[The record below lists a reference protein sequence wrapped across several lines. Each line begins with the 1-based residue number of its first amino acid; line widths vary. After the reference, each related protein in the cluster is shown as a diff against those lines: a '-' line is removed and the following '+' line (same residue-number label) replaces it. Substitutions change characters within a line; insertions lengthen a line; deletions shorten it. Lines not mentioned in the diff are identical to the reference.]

1 MWDWFSCGLTFADF
15 SVFSKSTKTYLRKIC
30 LVSQSCS
37 PCFSVSI
44 INFEQVNSRQVIA
57 KNNLFTHFWKWIVQH
72 VIETSCISYLTTCE
86 ETCIIHANCTWSLR
100 GLPWKQKTKKI
111 RKILENVWKESIFW
125 WNYRLSCAV
134 VLKIDFLIDNFKNL
148 VQYSRKHITRNFM
161 DLSWTFTK
169 VCSKIP
175 FSKEYCII

>member
-86 ETCIIHANCTWSLR
+86 ETCVLSMRTAHEAWEVF
-100 GLPWKQKTKKI
+100 
-111 RKILENVWKESIFW
+111 LENRK
-125 WNYRLSCAV
+125 
-134 VLKIDFLIDNFKNL
+134 LKKFAKSLKTFGKKVSFGEIAGFH
-148 VQYSRKHITRNFM
+148 VQLY
-161 DLSWTFTK
+161 
-169 VCSKIP
+169 
-175 FSKEYCII
+175 

>member
-86 ETCIIHANCTWSLR
+86 ETCVLSMRTAHGAWEVFLENRKLKNSQNPWKRLERKYLLVKLQAFMCNCTKNRLR
-100 GLPWKQKTKKI
+100 H
-111 RKILENVWKESIFW
+111 R
-125 WNYRLSCAV
+125 
-134 VLKIDFLIDNFKNL
+134 
-148 VQYSRKHITRNFM
+148 
-161 DLSWTFTK
+161 
-169 VCSKIP
+169 
-175 FSKEYCII
+175 

>member
-86 ETCIIHANCTWSLR
+86 ETCVLSMRTAHGAWEVF
-100 GLPWKQKTKKI
+100 
-111 RKILENVWKESIFW
+111 LENRK
-125 WNYRLSCAV
+125 
-134 VLKIDFLIDNFKNL
+134 LKKFAKSLKTFGKKVSFGEITGFH
-148 VQYSRKHITRNFM
+148 VQLY
-161 DLSWTFTK
+161 
-169 VCSKIP
+169 
-175 FSKEYCII
+175 

>member
-86 ETCIIHANCTWSLR
+86 ETCVLSMRTAHEAWEVF
-100 GLPWKQKTKKI
+100 
-111 RKILENVWKESIFW
+111 LENRKLRKFAKS
-125 WNYRLSCAV
+125 
-134 VLKIDFLIDNFKNL
+134 LKTFGKKVSFGEITGFH
-148 VQYSRKHITRNFM
+148 VQLY
-161 DLSWTFTK
+161 
-169 VCSKIP
+169 
-175 FSKEYCII
+175 

>member
-44 INFEQVNSRQVIA
+44 INFEQVHSRQVIA

-86 ETCIIHANCTWSLR
+86 ETCVLSMRTAHGAWEVF
-100 GLPWKQKTKKI
+100 
-111 RKILENVWKESIFW
+111 LENRK
-125 WNYRLSCAV
+125 
-134 VLKIDFLIDNFKNL
+134 LKTFAKSLKTFGKKGSFGEITGFH
-148 VQYSRKHITRNFM
+148 VQLY
-161 DLSWTFTK
+161 
-169 VCSKIP
+169 
-175 FSKEYCII
+175 

>member
-86 ETCIIHANCTWSLR
+86 ETCVLSMRTAHEAWEVF
-100 GLPWKQKTKKI
+100 
-111 RKILENVWKESIFW
+111 LENRK
-125 WNYRLSCAV
+125 
-134 VLKIDFLIDNFKNL
+134 LKKFAKSLKTFGKKVSFGEITGFH
-148 VQYSRKHITRNFM
+148 VQLY
-161 DLSWTFTK
+161 
-169 VCSKIP
+169 
-175 FSKEYCII
+175 